1 MIHFQVVRVPRTD
14 YDNFGHVIG
23 LTILTQQLPTS
34 KEDSES
40 SSRTR
45 RTFIDRSISF
55 DISPKM
61 LEGCSWFDYGANS
74 LLFTRRR
81 SGERPFRCFV
91 CRDNELKVNYLC
103 NCRGE
108 REAKS
113 CTRRP
118 RVRDARKLEEICTSG
133 RDAISFR
140 IDVDRVSD
148 EYTRQISI
156 VVCLCRKLSLEI
168 NDVFKNRETRRSTVK
183 KKSTVETAR
192 VLLWLTVYIYC
203 IDL

>member
-1 MIHFQVVRVPRTD
+1 M
-14 YDNFGHVIG
+14 
-23 LTILTQQLPTS
+23 L
-34 KEDSES
+34 
-40 SSRTR
+40 R
-45 RTFIDRSISF
+45 R
-55 DISPKM
+55 
-61 LEGCSWFDYGANS
+61 CWWFDYGANS

-103 NCRGE
+103 NCLGE

-133 RDAISFR
+133 RDAISLR

-156 VVCLCRKLSLEI
+156 VICLCRKLSLEI
-168 NDVFKNRETRRSTVK
+168 NEIFRNSETKKKYGK
-183 KKSTVETAR
+183 KKSRQSRRHEYFYDTLYIFTV
-192 VLLWLTVYIYC
+192 
-203 IDL
+203 

>member
-14 YDNFGHVIG
+14 YDNFGYVIG
-23 LTILTQQLPTS
+23 LTILTQQLSMS
-34 KEDSES
+34 KENSES

-45 RTFIDRSISF
+45 RTPIDRSISF

-61 LEGCSWFDYGANS
+61 FGGCSWFDYGANS

-113 CTRRP
+113 YTRRP

-156 VVCLCRKLSLEI
+156 VDCLCRKVSLEI
-168 NDVFKNRETRRSTVK
+168 DEVFQNRQTKKSMVK
-183 KKSTVETAR
+183 KSRQSRRHEYFYDSLYIFTV
-192 VLLWLTVYIYC
+192 
-203 IDL
+203 

>member
-14 YDNFGHVIG
+14 YDNFGYVIG
-23 LTILTQQLPTS
+23 LTILTQQLSMS
-34 KEDSES
+34 KENSES

-45 RTFIDRSISF
+45 RTPIDRSISF

-61 LEGCSWFDYGANS
+61 FGGCSWFDYGANS

-91 CRDNELKVNYLC
+91 CRDNELKVNYFC

-113 CTRRP
+113 YTRRP

-156 VVCLCRKLSLEI
+156 VDCLCRKVSLEI
-168 NDVFKNRETRRSTVK
+168 DEVFQNRQTKKGMVK
-183 KKSTVETAR
+183 KSRQSRRHEYFYDSLYIFTV
-192 VLLWLTVYIYC
+192 
-203 IDL
+203 